1 VGGSFGVAVFPEH
14 GATVSELVQKA
25 DVALG
30 VAKASGGAV
39 SVYDPVADLHT
50 PARMAMVSEL
60 RDAIEAGALVL
71 HYQPVVDARTG
82 QPRSVEALVRWP
94 HPTRGLVPP
103 LEFIPMA
110 ERTGLI
116 IPLTEFVLRT
126 AVAQAVVWQRAGT
139 PLGVAVNVSPR
150 SLYDPG
156 FATLIEELLRSSGL
170 GPSALAI
177 EITEGTIM
185 TRADDALA
193 TLRRLRALGV
203 DVSIDDF
210 GTGYS
215 SLGYIQRLPVTSVKV
230 DRSFVKLMREDAG
243 SLAIV
248 RSTIDLAHN
257 LDLRI
262 VAEGVEDRETLTA
275 LAELGCDLAQGYF
288 ICRPAPAADL
298 TGWLA
303 KTELALSAR

>member
-1 VGGSFGVAVFPEH
+1 VAVFPEH

>member
-1 VGGSFGVAVFPEH
+1 MRAGVCRSATGSYTLTAPP
-14 GATVSELVQKA
+14 L
-25 DVALG
+25 
-30 VAKASGGAV
+30 
-39 SVYDPVADLHT
+39 
-50 PARMAMVSEL
+50 
-60 RDAIEAGALVL
+60 
-71 HYQPVVDARTG
+71 VDARTG